1 MKVTLDKYEIE
12 EAVQHYIGCVLGSE
26 LKVTEINV
34 VQGREA
40 NGARIEVDL
49 VKSSSPI
56 DLDDLTPVNVVQAEI
71 NTQKLEKS
79 PIIKN
84 EVKEPVAKKVSGS
97 AQPALNLP
105 VDDDEEDED
114 PIKVT
119 EPDEVPELKDA
130 SVMTKGMQPLPGS
143 FFGNTNK

>member
-1 MKVTLDKYEIE
+1 MKVTLDKFEIE

-49 VKSSSPI
+49 VKSNTPI
-56 DLDDLTPVNVVQAEI
+56 DLDDPTLVDAEQAEI
-71 NTQKLEKS
+71 NTQKLEKTPVGKS
-79 PIIKN
+79 T
-84 EVKEPVAKKVSGS
+84 VKEPVAKKVT

-105 VDDDEEDED
+105 VEDEEEEEED

-119 EPDEVPELKDA
+119 EPDEIPEPKES
-130 SVMTKGMQPLPGS
+130 SVISKGIQPLPGS
-143 FFGNTNK
+143 FFGNSNK